1 MSTHHIDRKEVS
13 HLKRILVTGATGF
26 VGANVVKALSM
37 KKDTE
42 LYVTARQSSDITRLA
57 DVMPQIKEICYIPLE
72 DREQVFALLER
83 VKPTIVYHIATYG
96 GFPNQTDQMQ
106 IVQSNLL
113 ATTHLLDAAIQYGAT
128 SFINTGSSSEYGIKS
143 TPMKETD
150 LCEPV
155 NFYGITK
162 LAATN
167 YCTMQGKNSLTKV
180 CTLRLFSPYG
190 ELEDPTRLYA
200 SIVNSLS
207 KNERPKLSRPHSVR
221 DFIEIEKVVQ
231 VYEEI
236 VDANFQSGDVINVGS
251 GKQQTIQEFYNLI
264 AKKMDKAEIE
274 PIWGEAP
281 PRANEPEM
289 WEADITKLK
298 SLLPNL

>member
-1 MSTHHIDRKEVS
+1 M
-13 HLKRILVTGATGF
+13 KRILVTGATGF
-26 VGANVVKALSM
+26 VGANVVKALSL

-42 LYVTARQSSDITRLA
+42 LYVTARRTSDFRRLA
-57 DVMPQIKEICYIPLE
+57 DVMPQIKEVCYIQLE

-83 VKPTIVYHIATYG
+83 VKPEIVYHIATYG
-96 GFPNQTDQMQ
+96 GFPNQTDQIQ
-106 IVQSNLL
+106 ILQTNLL

-200 SIVNSLS
+200 SIVNSLL

-231 VYEEI
+231 VYEQI

-264 AKKMDKAEIE
+264 AKKMDKADIE